1 MVDVVGSVDILDLM
15 RKSAMADENEMPMAF
30 SSSETPWSVDG
41 ISVEWLDDCLGAG
54 AGKRSITDFSFKGE
68 TSGTSVR
75 RSIQLKHTDGEV
87 DTTVFAKTYPSFEHR
102 VANVMTQTAQAE
114 GAFYL
119 ELRPQLDIES
129 PIGHYW
135 SWDPETY
142 RAIVIIEDIASSK
155 GATFCNWQTSI
166 SFEEAQQVVRL
177 LAKVHGTFLNDPT
190 LSAKHP
196 WLKSFHEWTQS
207 FAYLKDQHMAA
218 MEKASEL
225 LPQDLIGKG
234 EALYNGFMRLRDDLG
249 EMSSTLIHSDVH
261 LGNWYKTEEGKVG
274 LLDWQCCNIG
284 PGIRDVA
291 YALSTMLE
299 IEDRRKWETD
309 LLGSYVDQ
317 MKIHSD
323 ERYDFESNFFE
334 YKRFLLAALMMWTP
348 TLCPAPNFP
357 NMQPEEMSRKMIER
371 ISAAIKDHKV
381 LELI

>member
-1 MVDVVGSVDILDLM
+1 MDALINNTVLEKIA
-15 RKSAMADENEMPMAF
+15 KSAAADEADRPVAQT
-30 SSSETPWSVDG
+30 SADTPWSVEG
-41 ISVEWLDDCLGAG
+41 ISGGWLNECLGSG
-54 AGKRSITDFSFKGE
+54 AGNREISDFSFRGE

-75 RSIQLKHTDGEV
+75 RSIQLKHADGEA
-87 DTTVFAKTYPSFEHR
+87 DTNVFAKTYPSFEHR

-119 ELRPQLDIES
+119 EMRPQLDIES

-166 SFEEAQQVVRL
+166 SFEEAQQVISL
-177 LAKVHGTFLNDPT
+177 LAKVHGTFLNDPK

-196 WLKSFHEWTQS
+196 WLKSYHEWTQS
-207 FAYLKDQHMAA
+207 FAYLKDQHMEA
-218 MEKASEL
+218 MEKASDL
-225 LPQDLIGKG
+225 LPTALIGKG
-234 EALYNGFMRLRDDLG
+234 EALYNEFMSLRDDAE

-299 IEDRRKWETD
+299 IEDRRKWELD
-309 LLGSYVDQ
+309 LLASYVDQ
-317 MKIHSD
+317 MNIHSD
-323 ERYDFESNFFE
+323 GRYNFESTLYD

-371 ISAAIKDHKV
+371 ISAAIDDHSV
-381 LELI
+381 LDLV

>member
-1 MVDVVGSVDILDLM
+1 MDSLVD
-15 RKSAMADENEMPMAF
+15 SAVLGKIHEAATADETDRPIATKA
-30 SSSETPWSVDG
+30 SETPWSVDG
-41 ISVEWLDDCLGAG
+41 ISLEWLDECLGSG
-54 AGKRSITDFSFKGE
+54 VGKRTISDFSFKGE

-75 RSIQLKHTDGEV
+75 RSIQLKHSDGGS

-119 ELRPQLDIES
+119 EMRPQLDIES

-142 RAIVIIEDIASSK
+142 RAIVIIEDIGASKRAS
-155 GATFCNWQTSI
+155 FCNWQTSI

-177 LAKVHGTFLNDPT
+177 LAKVHGTFLNDPK

-218 MEKASEL
+218 MEKARDL

-234 EALYNGFMRLRDDLG
+234 EILYDGFMSLRDDLG
-249 EMSSTLIHSDVH
+249 GMSSTLIHSDVH
-261 LGNWYKTEEGKVG
+261 LGNWYKTEEGNVG

-299 IEDRRKWETD
+299 IEDRRKWEVD
-309 LLGSYVDQ
+309 LLASYVDQ
-317 MKIHSD
+317 MNIHSD
-323 ERYDFESNFFE
+323 ERYNFDSTLYD

-371 ISAAIKDHKV
+371 ISAAISDHKV
-381 LELI
+381 LEQI